1 MSENKWYQQ
10 CGNNGDVVISTR
22 IRLARNLQRM
32 PFPAAMTVEQKT
44 EVANRLFA
52 VLLERE
58 GEAFS
63 HIFMNSLSELQA
75 LSLVERHLISPEFAR
90 RGEGEAL
97 ILSADESVSIMS
109 CEEDHLRIQVMR
121 AGLDLDGAYQEADC
135 WDTYLDNRLHFAF
148 DERLGY
154 LTQCP
159 SNLGTGM
166 RASLMLHLPAL
177 QEKGIVQQLTA
188 TVSKLG
194 LTIRGLYGEGSG
206 SKGAIYQLSNQVTLG
221 ITETEAI
228 ENLKGI
234 AEQIIKEELLHREE
248 LGRSVTAQDRIFRSL
263 GILQNARLL
272 SGKEFMSLIS
282 QVRMGVSLR
291 LIDGLTLDAIEALL
305 IDAQAATLSLNNGR
319 LMEAGERD
327 AARAALVRERLKGG

>member
-1 MSENKWYQQ
+1 MTENKWYQQ
-10 CGNNGDVVISTR
+10 CGRNGDVVISTR

-32 PFPAAMTVEQKT
+32 PFPATMTAEQKK

-63 HIFMNSLSELQA
+63 HIFMNTLTELQA

-97 ILSADESVSIMS
+97 ILSVDESVSIMS

-135 WDTYLDNRLHFAF
+135 WDTYLDNRLQFAF

-177 QEKGIVQQLTA
+177 QEKGIVQQLTT

-234 AEQIIKEELLHREE
+234 AEQIIKEELHHREE
-248 LGRSVTAQDRIFRSL
+248 LGKSVVAQDRIFRSL
-263 GILQNARLL
+263 GILQNARVL
-272 SGKEFMSLIS
+272 SSKEFMSLIS
-282 QVRMGVSLR
+282 QVRMGVALSL
-291 LIDGLTLDAIEALL
+291 IEGLTLENVEALL
-305 IDAQAATLSLNNGR
+305 VDAQAATLSLDQGR
-319 LMEAGERD
+319 AMEAGERD
-327 AARAALVRERLKGG
+327 IARATLVRERLKEV